1 MSLRVTL
8 ISVLLGANIFLNYRA
23 IEAFSMPSARFLTA
37 LIAATY
43 LSTIV
48 FAVWY
53 RLDSAI
59 VLLARVQL
67 TLDLVVWACLTYAT
81 GGVVSGFTALFD
93 LWVIVW
99 AIVLGGRAA
108 FQSALTSSAIFSLLA
123 IAMYTGVIT
132 PLADQ
137 PKPELTGN
145 AFAYFLGVN
154 ISALFLVAFLV
165 HSLVSR
171 LERTGE
177 GLEAERTRRAD
188 LVQLHEDTI
197 RSLTVGIAT
206 ADLSQRIL
214 TMNPA
219 GLVILNASDEDV
231 EDTLIDEWLPDLK
244 GQFISDVVV
253 RSQGHGLAVST
264 DQRRIPVEYIVAPL
278 SAANGKKRGFIA
290 VFSDLTEMRRLE
302 AALEKSRRLAALG
315 ELAASLAHEIRNPLG
330 AMSGAFQML
339 VSNPAMGAEDRSLA
353 DIITREIRRME
364 QLISD
369 VLDYS
374 LPKKPELLRVN
385 LSELLQEVFRMF
397 AMDDEARERDV
408 QAEIAPDIYLGLN
421 GPQMKQ
427 VTWNLLRNSLQA
439 TEPGQEISL
448 YARQEDKEVHIE
460 VIDTGR
466 GIDPNLINQIFDPFF
481 TTRALGLGLGL
492 ALCRRIVTEHQG
504 NIAAELRDGVGTV
517 FHITLPVEPRDERGR

>member
-8 ISVLLGANIFLNYRA
+8 ISILLGATIFLNYKTSD
-23 IEAFSMPSARFLTA
+23 AFSMPSAQFLTG
-37 LIAATY
+37 LIATTY

-48 FAVWY
+48 FAIWY
-53 RLDSAI
+53 RFGTAI
-59 VLLARVQL
+59 QLLARVQL
-67 TLDLVVWACLTYAT
+67 FMDLLVWACLTYAT

-108 FQSALTSSAIFSLLA
+108 FQAALTSSVIFTVLA
-123 IAMYTGVIT
+123 IALYTGVLS
-132 PLADQ
+132 PLSDQ
-137 PKPELTGN
+137 PTLELTGN

-154 ISALFLVAFLV
+154 ISALFIVAFLV

-177 GLEAERTRRAD
+177 GLEAERIRRAD
-188 LVQLHEDTI
+188 IAQLHEDTI

-206 ADLSQRIL
+206 TDLSRRVI

-219 GLVILNASDEDV
+219 GLVILGALEEDV
-231 EDTLIDEWLPDLK
+231 EDTPIDEWLPDLK
-244 GQFISDVVV
+244 GQLIADIAI
-253 RSQGHGLAVST
+253 RSQGHGLAVAK
-264 DQRRIPVEYIVAPL
+264 DQRKIPVEYIVAPL
-278 SAANGKKRGFIA
+278 STADGKERGFIV
-290 VFSDLTEMRRLE
+290 VFSDLTEMRKLE

-330 AMSGAFQML
+330 AMSGAFQIL
-339 VSNPAMGAEDRSLA
+339 ASNPNLGEEDRSLTE
-353 DIITREIRRME
+353 IITREIRRME

-369 VLDYS
+369 VLEYS
-374 LPKKPELLRVN
+374 LPKKPELIPVN

-397 AMDDEARERDV
+397 AMDDEAKERV
-408 QAEIAPDIYLGLN
+408 IHADIDRGITHSLN
-421 GPQMKQ
+421 SPKMKQ
-427 VTWNLLRNSLQA
+427 VIWNLLRNALQA
-439 TEPGQEISL
+439 TEPGEQITLRAKKMENEI
-448 YARQEDKEVHIE
+448 KVE

-466 GIDPNLINQIFDPFF
+466 GIAPNYIQQIFDPFF
-481 TTRALGLGLGL
+481 TTRELGLGLGL

-504 NIAAELRDGVGTV
+504 TIAAELRDGVGTV
-517 FHITLPVEPRDERGR
+517 FRITLPIAS